1 MVTKTTK
8 ATKKSTTTNEKKQT
22 SWWKSTG
29 KQLVIVESP
38 AKSKTIKKFLWSN
51 FDIQASMWHVVDLPW
66 KELWVDVM
74 NHFKPNYVVSPDK
87 KKVVSWLKRI
97 VKDYSKVWLATDE
110 DREWEAIAWHI
121 ATQLN
126 LDLNETNRIAFH
138 EITKSAVENSLKTPR
153 KLDMN
158 LINAQQW
165 RRVLDRLVW
174 FKVSPVLWK
183 KINKWLSAGRVQS
196 VAVKLIVEREREIQN
211 FLPEE
216 KWKVKALL
224 NFNNI
229 DFYVELDKI
238 SGKKINLA
246 NEDKVNKFLSKLW
259 LTKWD
264 FEIKSDA
271 KSWWAKWISKK
282 SYDYT
287 LYNVDKKK
295 TLKKPQAPFIT
306 STLQQAASSRLW
318 RWVKEVMSVAQ
329 KLYEAWFIT
338 YMRTDSVNLS
348 GLAIWACKDFI
359 IKNYGENYS
368 EVRNFKS
375 KSKNAQEAHEAIR
388 PTDIFKTPQ
397 SLWLAW
403 TEAKLY
409 ELIWN
414 RTIAS
419 QMSDAIFDTTIYH
432 FDIVVDGKWLE
443 SCWLAKWEVLVFD
456 GFMKVYA
463 TKNKQEEDESQQ
475 LPIIQ
480 EWEIVKSKE
489 INLNQT
495 FSKPPARYTEASLV
509 KKLEAE
515 WIWRPSTYAPVI
527 STIQQRWYVVKQE
540 DKKLHPTDIAF
551 VVVDYLVEYFE
562 KLMDYKFTAKMEEQL
577 DNVAEWKE
585 DWTEMMDHFYE
596 DLCEDIGKAENWSKI
611 SVPVGKKCPECWSEL
626 IYKYAK
632 QWKFVACGN
641 FPDCKYTENTQQQ
654 QDILAPLKAKYE
666 WLPCEAWGTI
676 VVRIWRFWPFLCSS
690 EYPAVKRIKS
700 IPNEK
705 ILALEEKYWWEKCDK
720 CWEGTMHVK
729 WSRRWPF
736 LACDR
741 YPDCKNAKNIKY
753 EKWDWEEKKD

>member
-22 SWWKSTG
+22 SGGKSTG

-38 AKSKTIKKFLWSN
+38 AKSKTIKKFLGSN
-51 FDIQASMWHVVDLPW
+51 FDIQASMGHVVDLPG
-66 KELWVDVM
+66 KELGVDVM

-87 KKVVSWLKRI
+87 KKVVSGLKRI

-110 DREWEAIAWHI
+110 DREGEAIAWHI

-158 LINAQQW
+158 LINAQQG
-165 RRVLDRLVW
+165 RRVLDRLVG

-183 KINKWLSAGRVQS
+183 KINKGLSAGRVQS

-246 NEDKVNKFLSKLW
+246 NEDKVNKFLSKLG
-259 LTKWD
+259 LTKGD

-271 KSWWAKWISKK
+271 KSGWAKWISKK

-306 STLQQAASSRLW
+306 STLQQAASSRLG
-318 RWVKEVMSVAQ
+318 RGVKEVMSVAQ
-329 KLYEAWFIT
+329 KLYEAGFIT

-348 GLAIWACKDFI
+348 GLAIGACKDFI

-397 SLWLAW
+397 SLGLAG

-432 FDIVVDGKWLE
+432 FDIVVDGKGLE
-443 SCWLAKWEVLVFD
+443 SCWLAKGEVLVFD

-480 EWEIVKSKE
+480 EGEIVKSKE

-515 WIWRPSTYAPVI
+515 GIGRPSTYAPVI
-527 STIQQRWYVVKQE
+527 STIQQRGYVVKQE

-577 DNVAEWKE
+577 DNVAEGKE

-596 DLCEDIGKAENWSKI
+596 DLCEDIGKAENGSKI
-611 SVPVGKKCPECWSEL
+611 SVPVGKKCPECGSEL

-632 QWKFVACGN
+632 QGKFVACGN

-666 WLPCEAWGTI
+666 GLPCEAGGTI
-676 VVRIWRFWPFLCSS
+676 VVRIGRFGPFLCSS

-705 ILALEEKYWWEKCDK
+705 ILALEEKYGGEKCDK
-720 CWEGTMHVK
+720 CGEGTMHVK
-729 WSRRWPF
+729 GSRRGPF

-753 EKWDWEEKKD
+753 EKGDGEEKKD